1 MIEATFN
8 AIAPT
13 PIIAEFE
20 AIIPRE
26 KALEVKNKNITIE
39 QNGSYTVKADAD
51 TTMTEVGIE
60 VDVKPNNQVK
70 RVSITS
76 NGEHTISVDG
86 NFDGMSEVK
95 VVNSVYEGFDL
106 KEIGYTQA
114 MQDEYNQIIADEI
127 AYVKEL
133 ASNWKLASNGVVKG
147 FGGSGTQKGVAFM
160 PPIDISEATSLE
172 SSFEF
177 CVQLKVFDLS
187 KYNTSKI
194 TSMAN
199 VCYNCSSLYAINFG
213 ECDLSNLTSFASA
226 FQSTNVRNVDF
237 GGKKNT
243 YKLVNM
249 SGMFNNCLRIKNIDY
264 SNLYTRNVTNFANLH
279 YFSGGVIAPILE
291 ELVGLNIYSATSMS
305 GFVTNQ
311 PQLKKLHLDEW
322 KNSDIN
328 LATVST
334 LLPESINYIIEH
346 ALGEEDGA
354 TQRTLTLHT
363 TAKSNWQKNAE
374 YEKYS
379 AMAYDKLITIA

>member
-8 AIAPT
+8 AVIPT

-20 AIIPRE
+20 AIVPRE

-39 QNGSYTVKADAD
+39 QNGSYTVKADAG
-51 TTMTEVGIE
+51 TTMTEVGVE

-70 RVSITS
+70 EVSITS
-76 NGEHTISVDG
+76 NGEHIISVDS

-106 KEIGYTQA
+106 GYVGYTQA

-133 ASNWKLASNGVVKG
+133 ASKWKLASNGIVTG
-147 FGGSGTQKGVAFM
+147 FNGRGYNYSIMFM
-160 PPIDISEATSLE
+160 PSIDISEATSLKQ
-172 SSFEF
+172 SFSY
-177 CVQLKVFDLS
+177 CSKLIVFDIS
-187 KYNTSKI
+187 MYNTSNI
-194 TSMAN
+194 EDMSE
-199 VCYNCSSLYAINFG
+199 VCYSCSSLSYVNFG
-213 ECDLSNLTSFASA
+213 DCDLSSLKTLNSA
-226 FQSTNVRNVDF
+226 FRDTYIQQVNFGNKKDTFNLVDM
-237 GGKKNT
+237 N
-243 YKLVNM
+243 
-249 SGMFNNCLRIKNIDY
+249 GMFNQCVRLKKIDY
-264 SNLYTRNVTNFANLH
+264 SNLYTRNVTTFNHLH
-279 YFSGGVIAPILE
+279 YYAGGVTSPILE
-291 ELVGLNIYSATSMS
+291 EIIGLNIYSAQSMT
-305 GFVTNQ
+305 GWLGNVNL
-311 PQLKKLHLDEW
+311 LKTIHFDEW
-322 KNSDIN
+322 RQTDIN
-328 LATVST
+328 IPSKE

-354 TQRTLTLHT
+354 TQRTLTLHA